1 MGNISLVLAFIAG
14 FMSFFS
20 PCVLPMVPSFILYI
34 AGFTFRDVQTRED
47 LTEIRIKSVTS
58 SLFFIL
64 GFSIVFMAL
73 GLTASLLGQALFRHK
88 DAIRVIGGIIVMLL
102 GLYLMGVLKV
112 PFLDLEKRL
121 NLRSKPVGYSGA
133 FIMGVTFSAAWT
145 PCAGPILGSILVLAA
160 ASGTFYK
167 GLALLV
173 FYSAGLAL
181 PFLLASLSVNLALS
195 FIRRTERIIR
205 VITFASGL
213 FIFVIGLL
221 MTVGFRAIV

>member
-1 MGNISLVLAFIAG
+1 MGNIPEALAFTAG
-14 FMSFFS
+14 FLSFFS

-34 AGFTFRDVQTRED
+34 AGYTFRDVQARDD
-47 LTEIRIKSVTS
+47 LTEIRRKSVVS

-64 GFSIVFMAL
+64 GFSIVFIAL
-73 GLTASLLGQALFRHK
+73 GLAASLLGQVLFRYR
-88 DAIRVIGGIIVMLL
+88 DAIRVVGGIIIMLL
-102 GLYLMGVLKV
+102 GLYLMRVLKF

-145 PCAGPILGSILVLAA
+145 PCAGPILGSILVLAT

-181 PFLLASLSVNLALS
+181 PFFLASLSVNLALA
-195 FIRRTERIIR
+195 FIRKIERIIR
-205 VITFASGL
+205 VVTFVSGL
-213 FIFVIGLL
+213 FIFIIGLL
-221 MTVGFRAIV
+221 MAAGSRAIV